1 MIVDA
6 RGKPCP
12 QPVVLALHA
21 LPKLNAG
28 EELDVL
34 VDNEAAVENL
44 RRMAGQKGR
53 SATVTQEEN
62 FWHVQIGE
70 GSSAAAPAPQTQAA
84 PSCCAPMG
92 SAAVVAIGTDVMGR
106 GSDELG
112 RALIKSF
119 LYALAQL
126 EVPPVTL
133 LFFNG
138 GAKLTVEGSQSLE
151 DLRTLEE
158 AGTEILTCGTCLD
171 YYGLKDKLAIGSVT
185 NMYRIAEILTTAD
198 RLVTL

>member
-1 MIVDA
+1 MTA
-6 RGKPCP
+6 F
-12 QPVVLALHA
+12 
-21 LPKLNAG
+21 
-28 EELDVL
+28 
-34 VDNEAAVENL
+34 
-44 RRMAGQKGR
+44 
-53 SATVTQEEN
+53 S
-62 FWHVQIGE
+62 
-70 GSSAAAPAPQTQAA
+70 
-84 PSCCAPMG
+84 
-92 SAAVVAIGTDVMGR
+92 
-106 GSDELG
+106 ELG
-112 RALIKSF
+112 IFQLLMEVPDQKRVRE
-119 LYALAQL
+119 YALAQL